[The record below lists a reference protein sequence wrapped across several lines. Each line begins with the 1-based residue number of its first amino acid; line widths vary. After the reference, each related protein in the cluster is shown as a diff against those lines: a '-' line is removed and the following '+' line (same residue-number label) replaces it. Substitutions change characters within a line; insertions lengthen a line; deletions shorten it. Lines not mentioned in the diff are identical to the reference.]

1 VDYLGMIFMHS
12 QMPSDMR
19 AAIVDNISSIAAT
32 NPLAR
37 ASVAAYLVVTSPQY
51 KVMH

>member
-1 VDYLGMIFMHS
+1 MIFMHS

-32 NPLAR
+32 SPSAR